1 MAENVRSRSFLP
13 LVDRTGGEHAAPM
26 LLITCPVTGADVLLS
41 TWDIRSLVNHPTH
54 IEMTVACSCGATHVH
69 RTGRHWRPAQLS
81 AARRAEELI
90 PA

>member
-1 MAENVRSRSFLP
+1 
-13 LVDRTGGEHAAPM
+13 M
-26 LLITCPVTGADVLLS
+26 LLITCPVTGADVLVS

-54 IEMTVACSCGATHVH
+54 IELTVACTCGGTHVH
-69 RTGRHWRPAQLS
+69 RTGRRHVAGRENAARS